1 VVSAQIIEARIEL
14 LDSLSET
21 LEILAD
27 PEAMADLRRSEEE
40 IARGD
45 TVPLDQV
52 LRELRGGWQ
61 D

>member
-52 LRELRGGWQ
+52 LRELRGGRQ